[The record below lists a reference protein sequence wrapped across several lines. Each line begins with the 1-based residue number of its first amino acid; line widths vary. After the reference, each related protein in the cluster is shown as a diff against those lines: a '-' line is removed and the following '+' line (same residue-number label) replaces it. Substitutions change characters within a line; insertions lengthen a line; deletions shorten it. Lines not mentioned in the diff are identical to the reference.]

1 MSTEKKVVLFAML
14 CVLIVDASILVYGA
28 KIGHIGLFE
37 FGADVGK
44 VAFGTVLGALASAF
58 SGKA

>member
-1 MSTEKKVVLFAML
+1 MSISKIIVLIAML
-14 CVLIVDASILVYGA
+14 GVLLIDAGILIYGA
-28 KIGHIGLFE
+28 AIGHTGMFE

-58 SGKA
+58 SGKT